1 MFKFEEILSVEMC
14 ENNPSFLFVFGD
26 NLLKKGKKGQAII
39 RDCKNAFG
47 VPTKRLPS
55 MEKGSFFTDQRDE
68 IDIVKEKLIF
78 LWEEHLSG
86 KTIVLP
92 KNMIGSGLARLN
104 ENSPYINGI
113 ISRFYN
119 SAKERVHDIEKN
131 EDDSRNNNYSS
142 CTKQSKSLRTKN
154 R

>member
-55 MEKGSFFTDQRDE
+55 MDVGSFFSDKQDE
-68 IDIVKEKLIF
+68 YDVVKNKLIY
-78 LWEEHLSG
+78 LYNEHLKG
-86 KTIVLP
+86 KTIILP
-92 KNMIGSGLARLN
+92 ENQIGSGLAN
-104 ENSPYINGI
+104 ISKNSPLINKL
-113 ISRFYN
+113 ISRFYEK
-119 SAKERVHDIEKN
+119 AKEEINQQNKMGMSCLSQKPLIKRKN
-131 EDDSRNNNYSS
+131 L
-142 CTKQSKSLRTKN
+142 TQ
-154 R
+154 